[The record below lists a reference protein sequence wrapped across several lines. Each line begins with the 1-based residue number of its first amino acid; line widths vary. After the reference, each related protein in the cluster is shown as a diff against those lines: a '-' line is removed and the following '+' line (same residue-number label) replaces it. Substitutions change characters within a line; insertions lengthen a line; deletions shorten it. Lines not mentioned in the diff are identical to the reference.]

1 MFLQHNLFLHRYLRE
16 MLNVCIA
23 VERATCRAKAGG
35 RDDHEDDPATNPDN
49 GPIAGC
55 RVIEWWRPLDSGLVV
70 RFTNNVVV
78 ILASGFRQR
87 KLLRSAAPHALANSA
102 GLVE

>member
-1 MFLQHNLFLHRYLRE
+1 
-16 MLNVCIA
+16 MLNVCKA

-55 RVIEWWRPLDSGLVV
+55 REIEWWRPLATLDD
-70 RFTNNVVV
+70 
-78 ILASGFRQR
+78 
-87 KLLRSAAPHALANSA
+87 KLKTAAQTVGVPLFGVH
-102 GLVE
+102 